1 MRELANVIEEVVT
14 VRVRVR
20 VAHGNVDIVV
30 VMLQRKFEAE
40 GVKIRRFFLI
50 NTNYLRSVRREL
62 ATFTVL
68 AVLLAV
74 YLAQWLIVL
83 VVSNVIA

>member
-1 MRELANVIEEVVT
+1 MT

-20 VAHGNVDIVV
+20 VAHGDVDIVV